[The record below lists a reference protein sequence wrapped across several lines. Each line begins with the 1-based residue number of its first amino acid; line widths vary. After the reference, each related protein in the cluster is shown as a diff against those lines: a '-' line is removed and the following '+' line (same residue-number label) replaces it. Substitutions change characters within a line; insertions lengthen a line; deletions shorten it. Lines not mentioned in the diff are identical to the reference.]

1 MDAQWRTS
9 VWQQFGAAIDMLGQA
24 LRTCPDEL
32 WHVRVWDDPYAEF
45 WNLAYH
51 ALFWLDVYL
60 SGSVEGFVPPAPF
73 TLDELDPAGRLPE
86 RSYTREEL
94 YTYLEHG
101 RTKCQATIAA
111 LTDARARQRCAF
123 SWGELS
129 FAELLLYTMRH
140 VQEHAA
146 QLSLL
151 LGQRLGAAPGW
162 VKSANGHR
170 DG

>member
-1 MDAQWRTS
+1 MEAQWRTS
-9 VWQQFGAAIDMLGQA
+9 VWQQFGAAIDMLAEA

-51 ALFWLDVYL
+51 ALFWLDVCL

-73 TLDELDPAGRLPE
+73 TLDEFDPAGRLPE
-86 RSYTREEL
+86 RPYTRDEL
-94 YTYLEHG
+94 LTYLEHG
-101 RTKCQATIAA
+101 RTKCQSSIEA
-111 LTDARARQRCAF
+111 LTDEQARQRCTF
-123 SWGELS
+123 LWGEIS

-146 QLSLL
+146 QLNLI
-151 LGQRLGAAPGW
+151 LGQKVGSSPGW
-162 VKSANGHR
+162 VAKARSR
-170 DG
+170 RSD